1 MKPGRTGDPATTSH
15 PEEACASTATDGL
28 QQGDEPPVGHY
39 TRALHEALKRLANQF
54 APLGEGEAPQWQFLS
69 RRPRKQRSPAK
80 KQARPVEATEEWEGT
95 LNQIFDAI
103 ESGKVTTIGLYLR
116 EAAGVLSRL
125 AESLDPPQDSK
136 GWRLEFVRKGRGR
149 RRDNSVSSMFEE
161 SRRAR
166 ELWEETRKA
175 SGQQESAIAA
185 LKGKTGRSRSSLFRA
200 KQKTKRG
207 TESHKK
213 R

>member
-1 MKPGRTGDPATTSH
+1 MKPGKTGDPVTTSY
-15 PEEACASTATDGL
+15 PDEASASTATEAL
-28 QQGDEPPVGHY
+28 RQGNERPVGHY
-39 TRALHEALKRLANQF
+39 TRALREALKRLAYQF
-54 APLGEGEAPQWQFLS
+54 APFDEGEAQWQFLGH
-69 RRPRKQRSPAK
+69 RPRKQRSPGT
-80 KQARPVEATEEWEGT
+80 KQSRPVEATEEWEGT
-95 LNQIFDAI
+95 LDQICEAI
-103 ESGKVTTIGLYLR
+103 ENGKARSIGLYLR
-116 EAAGVLSRL
+116 EAAGVLSHL

-149 RRDNSVSSMFEE
+149 RRDDSVSSMFEE

-175 SGQQESAIAA
+175 GGQQESAIAA